1 MRAWLRLAMA
11 RAVVIT
17 ATRIA
22 LIAGT
27 LLNAIN
33 QGPQI
38 LRGQGV
44 DWPRFALTFV
54 VPYVV
59 STMSAVQMKRKSS
72 REPF

>member
-1 MRAWLRLAMA
+1 MRTWLRLACD
-11 RAVVIT
+11 RAVVVM

-27 LLNAIN
+27 LLNAVN

-44 DWPRFALTFV
+44 DWLRLALTFT
-54 VPYVV
+54 VPYAV
-59 STMSAVQMKRKSS
+59 STVSAVQMKRKGS
-72 REPF
+72 

>member
-1 MRAWLRLAMA
+1 MRAWLRLAFD
-11 RAVVIT
+11 RNVVVT

-33 QGPQI
+33 QGSQI

-44 DWPRFALTFV
+44 DWPRFLLTFV

-59 STMSAVQMKRKSS
+59 ATVSAVQMKRKGS
-72 REPF
+72 RDSA